1 MKRRLAAAAAG
12 VMLVSMSLSG
22 CQASKGLE
30 TDGLKITQYKDV
42 EVEQVSKPEEVT
54 DENVDNMIQAILES
68 NSQVNEITDR
78 AVENGDTVN
87 IDFVGKIDGVEFEGG
102 DGKDYPLTIGS
113 GAFIEGFEDSVIG
126 HKPGETYDWNGA
138 FPDNYGNAEYAGKD
152 VVFTITVNSITES
165 EVPELTDEF
174 VKNVSEES
182 KTVDEYKKEI
192 RKQLEEEN
200 ETAYSDE
207 LASKVW
213 EEVINNTEVS
223 KYPKEKVEK
232 LSGDLIASYK
242 SAADTSGMEYEEF
255 LQSQTGMD
263 VETFEKRVDEVVKD
277 RVKQNMI
284 AEAIAG
290 KENIRLDD
298 SAYEEQLE
306 VIAKNNGIKDV
317 EELKKMASEEE
328 LKEMALGNLVMEWLA
343 EHCIQKATE

>member
-12 VMLVSMSLSG
+12 VMLFSMILSG

-30 TDGLKITQYKDV
+30 TDSLKITQYKDV

-54 DENVDNMIQAILES
+54 DENVDNMIQAVLES

-102 DGKDYPLTIGS
+102 AGEDYPLTIGS
-113 GAFIEGFEDSVIG
+113 GAFIEGFEDSVVG
-126 HKPGETYDWNGA
+126 HKTGETYDWNGA

-165 EVPELTDEF
+165 QVPELTDEF

-182 KTVDEYKKEI
+182 KTIDEYKKEI
-192 RKQLEEEN
+192 RKQLEKEN

-213 EEVINNTEVS
+213 EEVVNNTEVS

-232 LSGDLIASYK
+232 LSGDLIDSYK

-255 LQSQTGMD
+255 LEVQTGMD

-284 AEAIAG
+284 AEAIAK
-290 KENIRLDD
+290 KENIKLDD

-306 VIAKNNGIKDV
+306 VIAQNNGIKDV

-343 EHCIQKATE
+343 EHCIQKAAE